1 MIRNRPVV
9 TDNTLHYQEQGHE
22 QTVQVGTPAWYAWLQ
37 TARAFTFRA
46 SSGQFTARRERA
58 GNGRGDWYWKAYCRR
73 GGKLCSAYLGKAERL
88 SLERL
93 QEMAAVLEVS
103 GAGREALVV
112 PAEGASLL
120 PVDSSRAGSRQRLQT
135 QAAWQQSGYAGH
147 PPVVSESVASQLSLA
162 HLPLSPTTLIGRE
175 QEGQAISA
183 LLQRPEVRLLTL
195 TGPGGVGKTRLALA
209 AAAAL
214 RADFTD
220 GVCFVPLASVSE
232 PERVI
237 PTIAQALGLWEALD
251 RPLLKQLQTSL
262 RERHLLL
269 LLDNFEQVVA
279 AATTLADM
287 LASCP
292 RLHVLV
298 TSRAALHL
306 SAEYEFAVP
315 PLAVPDLPQL
325 GESQDLAQVATVATV
340 ALFLERARAVQ
351 SDFQLTRAN
360 AHTVAAIC
368 TRLEGLP
375 LAVELAAARIKLLPP
390 QALLRRLE
398 RRLEVLTS
406 GAQDLPA
413 RQRTLR
419 DTLQWSYDLL
429 SAEEQRLFRWLSVF
443 AGGFSLEAAAA
454 VCNSGSEPPLD
465 VLTGVASLLDKSL
478 VQQTE
483 QEGEEPRF
491 RMLETLC
498 EFGLACL
505 RTNGEAAAARRAYA
519 EYYVEL
525 AEEAEPYLEGPELVR
540 WLDRLEREREN
551 LLAVLQQAAT
561 GRDEE
566 VPLVLRL
573 SSALLDL
580 WVTRWY
586 PGEGRG
592 FLQRGLARKQAA
604 PTPLRLKALITEG
617 LLMWYQRDFREL
629 APVAEEA
636 LALARELEDR
646 ENLIYA
652 LVLQGVALVNIRD
665 YAEARS
671 GFKAALAQARSHGEP
686 KAVAFVL
693 MHLGILA
700 MFQREH
706 QRAIGLFEESLALY
720 KTTGSITF
728 TPMLLYFLS
737 RTRLREGEFAQA
749 RVLIEEVQS
758 LVRIVRSKWEVA
770 LALNV
775 MGEIALLQGEME
787 RAEALLSESI
797 QLSQEMG
804 DRHNMVCTRLM
815 LASLAL
821 AQDNDALARAQ
832 YEEGL
837 TIALELGATGA
848 IAAGLKGLGCVA
860 TAQGHFTCAALL
872 WGAAE
877 SFPESLNVYIP
888 QTLFE
893 RAQAATRAHLGEAAL
908 AKALAEGRAMTP
920 TQALAAYKALPLQT
934 ARRVKRPPASPA
946 GLTAREV
953 EVLGLVAAG
962 LTDAQVAERLV
973 ISLRTV
979 NSHLTSI
986 YNKLGVSSRAAA
998 TRFAVERHLV

>member
-1 MIRNRPVV
+1 
-9 TDNTLHYQEQGHE
+9 L
-22 QTVQVGTPAWYAWLQ
+22 
-37 TARAFTFRA
+37 
-46 SSGQFTARRERA
+46 
-58 GNGRGDWYWKAYCRR
+58 
-73 GGKLCSAYLGKAERL
+73 
-88 SLERL
+88 
-93 QEMAAVLEVS
+93 
-103 GAGREALVV
+103 
-112 PAEGASLL
+112 
-120 PVDSSRAGSRQRLQT
+120 
-135 QAAWQQSGYAGH
+135 
-147 PPVVSESVASQLSLA
+147 
-162 HLPLSPTTLIGRE
+162 
-175 QEGQAISA
+175 
-183 LLQRPEVRLLTL
+183 
-195 TGPGGVGKTRLALA
+195 
-209 AAAAL
+209 
-214 RADFTD
+214 
-220 GVCFVPLASVSE
+220 
-232 PERVI
+232 
-237 PTIAQALGLWEALD
+237 
-251 RPLLKQLQTSL
+251 
-262 RERHLLL
+262 
-269 LLDNFEQVVA
+269 
-279 AATTLADM
+279 
-287 LASCP
+287 
-292 RLHVLV
+292 LV

-306 SAEYEFAVP
+306 SAEYEFVVP
-315 PLAVPDLPQL
+315 PLAVPNLAQLP
-325 GESQDLAQVATVATV
+325 ESQTLAQVGTV

-351 SDFQLTRAN
+351 ADFQLTSAN

-390 QALLRRLE
+390 QALLRRLDH
-398 RRLEVLTS
+398 RLEVLTS

-413 RQRTLR
+413 RQQTLR
-419 DTLQWSYDLL
+419 NTLQWSYDLL
-429 SAEEQRLFRWLSVF
+429 NADEQCLFRWLSVF
-443 AGGFSLEAAAA
+443 AGGFTLEAATA
-454 VCNSGSEPPLD
+454 VYNSGRGSPLD

-478 VQQTE
+478 LQQIE

-491 RMLETLC
+491 RMLETLR
-498 EFGLACL
+498 EFGLECL
-505 RTNGEAAAARRAYA
+505 RTNGEAAAARWAYA
-519 EYYVEL
+519 AYYVEL
-525 AEEAEPYLEGPELVR
+525 AEEAEPYLEDPELVR

-604 PTPLRLKALITEG
+604 PAPLRLKALITEG

-671 GFKAALAQARSHGEP
+671 CFKAALAQARSHGEP

-728 TPMLLYFLS
+728 IPMLLYFLS
-737 RTRLREGEFAQA
+737 RTRLRQGELAQA

-758 LVRIVRSKWEVA
+758 VVRIVRSKWEGA

-787 RAEALLSESI
+787 RAEALFSESI

-821 AQDNDALARAQ
+821 TQDNDALARAQ

-837 TIALELGATGA
+837 ALALELGATGA

-860 TAQGHFTCAALL
+860 TAQGRFTWAALL

-877 SFPESLNVYIP
+877 SFPESLTVYIP

-893 RAQAATRAHLGEAAL
+893 RAQATTRAHLGEAAL
-908 AKALAEGRAMTP
+908 AKALADGRAMTP
-920 TQALAAYKALPLQT
+920 AQALAAYKALPMQPALQ
-934 ARRVKRPPASPA
+934 AKRPPAYPA

-953 EVLGLVAAG
+953 EVLRLVAAG
-962 LTDAQVAERLV
+962 LTDAQVAEHLV
-973 ISLRTV
+973 MSVRTV
-979 NSHLTSI
+979 TTHLTSI
-986 YNKLGVSSRAAA
+986 YNKLGVSSRATA

>member
-9 TDNTLHYQEQGHE
+9 TDDTLRYQEQGHE
-22 QTVQVGTPAWYAWLQ
+22 QIVPVGTPAWYAWLR
-37 TARAFTFRA
+37 TASAFTFCA

-93 QEMAAVLEVS
+93 QAVAAVLTGS
-103 GAGREALVV
+103 GAESDGLAV
-112 PAEGASLL
+112 PMEGASPL
-120 PVDSSRAGSRQRLQT
+120 PVDSSRAGDRLRLQR
-135 QAAWQQSGYAGH
+135 QAAWQQGGEAGH
-147 PPVVSESVASQLSLA
+147 PAVATKRAASRLSLDP
-162 HLPLSPTTLIGRE
+162 LPLPPTTLIGRE
-175 QEGQAISA
+175 QEVQAISA
-183 LLQRPEVRLLTL
+183 LLQRPEVHLLTL

-214 RADFTD
+214 RTDFTD

-237 PTIAQALGLWEALD
+237 TTIAQALGLWEALD
-251 RPLLKQLQTSL
+251 RPLFKQLQAAL
-262 RERHLLL
+262 CNRHLLL
-269 LLDNFEQVVA
+269 LLDNFEQVIA
-279 AATTLADM
+279 AATTLAVL

-315 PLAVPDLPQL
+315 PLAVPDLPPL
-325 GESQDLAQVATVATV
+325 PASQDLAQVATM
-340 ALFLERARAVQ
+340 ALFLERARAIQ
-351 SDFQLTRAN
+351 ADFQLTAAN

-398 RRLEVLTS
+398 HRLDVLTS
-406 GAQDLPA
+406 GAQDLPT
-413 RQRTLR
+413 RQQTLR
-419 DTLQWSYDLL
+419 NTLQWSYDLL
-429 SAEEQRLFRWLSVF
+429 TAEEQRLFRWLSVF
-443 AGGFSLEAAAA
+443 AGGFTLEAAT
-454 VCNSGSEPPLD
+454 VICNSVTDPPLD

-478 VQQTE
+478 LQTE
-483 QEGEEPRF
+483 QESEEPRF
-491 RMLETLC
+491 RMLETLR

-505 RTNGEAAAARRAYA
+505 RANGEEAAARRAYA
-519 EYYVEL
+519 EYYARL
-525 AEEAEPYLEGPELVR
+525 GEEAEPYLEGSKLVR

-561 GRDEE
+561 GGDEE

-573 SSALLDL
+573 SSTLFDL

-586 PGEGRG
+586 PGEGRS
-592 FLQRGLARKQAA
+592 FLERGLARKQAA
-604 PTPLRLKALITEG
+604 PPPLRLKALITEG

-636 LALARELEDR
+636 LALAREWEDR

-652 LVLQGVALVNIRD
+652 LVLQAVALVNIRE
-665 YAEARS
+665 YAGARS
-671 GFKAALAQARSHGEP
+671 CFEAALALARSHGEP

-706 QRAIGLFEESLALY
+706 QRAIGLFEQSLALY
-720 KTTGSITF
+720 KTAGSITF
-728 TPMLLYFLS
+728 TSMLLYFLS
-737 RTRLREGEFAQA
+737 RTRLREGEFTQA
-749 RVLIEEVQS
+749 RVLIEEVQA
-758 LVRIVRSKWEVA
+758 LVRIVRSKWEGA

-787 RAEALLSESI
+787 RAERLFGESI

-804 DRHNMVCTRLM
+804 DRQNMVCTRLM
-815 LASLAL
+815 LANLAL
-821 AQDNDALARAQ
+821 TQGNDASARAQ

-837 TIALELGATGA
+837 ALALELGATGA

-860 TAQGHFTCAALL
+860 AAQGHSTWTALL

-877 SFPESLNVYIP
+877 NFPESLNVYIP

-893 RAQAATRAHLGEAAL
+893 RARAAARTHLGESAFAQAL
-908 AKALAEGRAMTP
+908 ADGRAMAP
-920 TQALAAYKALPLQT
+920 AQALAAYKALPMQT
-934 ARRVKRPPASPA
+934 PRRAKRPPAYPA

-953 EVLGLVAAG
+953 EVLRLVAAG

-979 NSHLTSI
+979 NTHLTSI

-998 TRFAVERHLV
+998 TRFAVESRLV